1 MRSPKVSRA
10 LKIALVGLLVMVT
23 GFGLGFFDKAVGVS
37 IMAVGW
43 VVIAYAW
50 VLHRRAAGGTEKR

>member
-1 MRSPKVSRA
+1 
-10 LKIALVGLLVMVT
+10 MVT
-23 GFGLGFFDKAVGVS
+23 GFGLGFFDKAAGIS

-50 VLHRRAAGGTEKR
+50 VLHRRTAGGMEKR

>member
-23 GFGLGFFDKAVGVS
+23 GFGLGFFDKAAGIS

-50 VLHRRAAGGTEKR
+50 VLHRRTAGGMEKR